1 MWTRALLAVG
11 AWLLGVA
18 GATAGS
24 LVAVSLIGQSITGPS
39 AQQLTVTAINRA
51 LADAGQD
58 PGGAPTAAS
67 PSPSPSPSAPARP
80 RHRPAVPARH
90 RTATPAPPAPVTTP
104 PPPAGTLLS
113 SAGGSV
119 LATCQ
124 AAGAYLVSWSP
135 QPGYEADDVIRGP
148 AVTARVLF
156 MAGIH
161 GVRMVVSCTG
171 SVPSASVAPVTDDGR
186 KEPGDT

>member
-11 AWLLGVA
+11 AWLLGVV

-39 AQQLTVTAINRA
+39 AQQLTVTAINRE
-51 LADAGQD
+51 LAGAGQNAGQT
-58 PGGAPTAAS
+58 PSAAS
-67 PSPSPSPSAPARP
+67 PGPSVPARP
-80 RHRPAVPARH
+80 RPHAPSRHRP
-90 RTATPAPPAPVTTP
+90 ATPAPPVPPAPVSTP
-104 PPPAGTLLS
+104 SPAGTLLS

-119 LATCQ
+119 LAACQ
-124 AAGAYLVSWSP
+124 KAGVYLISWSP
-135 QPGYEADDVIRGP
+135 QPGYEADDVFRGP
-148 AVTARVLF
+148 GGTARVLF

-161 GVRMVVSCTG
+161 GVRMAVSCTG
-171 SVPSASVAPVTDDGR
+171 SVPSASVTPVSDDDG

>member
-11 AWLLGVA
+11 AWLLGAV
-18 GATAGS
+18 GATGGS

-51 LADAGQD
+51 LAGDGQNAGQ
-58 PGGAPTAAS
+58 PPPAAS
-67 PSPSPSPSAPARP
+67 PSPDPSAPARP
-80 RHRPAVPARH
+80 HPAAPSRH
-90 RTATPAPPAPVTTP
+90 RTATPAPPAPVSTP
-104 PPPAGTLLS
+104 SPAGTLLS

-119 LATCQ
+119 LAVCQ
-124 AAGAYLVSWSP
+124 AGGVYLVSWSP

-148 AVTARVLF
+148 GVTAQVLF

-171 SVPSASVAPVTDDGR
+171 PVPTARIAPVSDDDG

>member
-11 AWLLGVA
+11 AWLLGVV

-39 AQQLTVTAINRA
+39 AQQLTVTAVNQA
-51 LADAGQD
+51 LADAGQT
-58 PGGAPTAAS
+58 PPAASRQTPPAAS
-67 PSPSPSPSAPARP
+67 PSPGRSVPARP
-80 RHRPAVPARH
+80 RPAAPSRH
-90 RTATPAPPAPVTTP
+90 RTAPPAPPAPVSTP
-104 PPPAGTLLS
+104 PPTGTLLS

-119 LATCQ
+119 LADCR
-124 AAGAYLVSWSP
+124 AGGVYLISWSP

-148 AVTARVLF
+148 GVTARVMF
-156 MAGIH
+156 MAGIR

-171 SVPSASVAPVTDDGR
+171 SVPSASVAPVTDDDRNG
-186 KEPGDT
+186 PGDT

>member
-11 AWLLGVA
+11 AWLLGVV

-51 LADAGQD
+51 LAGAGQNAGQN
-58 PGGAPTAAS
+58 PPAAS
-67 PSPSPSPSAPARP
+67 PGPSVSARP
-80 RHRPAVPARH
+80 RPPAPSRHRPAVPAPS
-90 RTATPAPPAPVTTP
+90 APAST

-119 LATCQ
+119 LAACQ
-124 AAGAYLVSWSP
+124 KGGVYLISWSP

-148 AVTARVLF
+148 GITARVLF
-156 MAGIH
+156 MAGIR

-171 SVPSASVAPVTDDGR
+171 SVPSASVAPVIDDDR

>member
-11 AWLLGVA
+11 AWLLGVV

-51 LADAGQD
+51 LAGAGQNAGQN
-58 PGGAPTAAS
+58 PPAAS
-67 PSPSPSPSAPARP
+67 PGPSVPARP
-80 RHRPAVPARH
+80 RPPAPSRHRPAVPAPS
-90 RTATPAPPAPVTTP
+90 APAST

-119 LATCQ
+119 LAACQ
-124 AAGAYLVSWSP
+124 KGGVYLISWSP

-148 AVTARVLF
+148 GITARVLF
-156 MAGIH
+156 MAGIR

-171 SVPSASVAPVTDDGR
+171 SVPSASVAPVSDDDR

>member
-11 AWLLGVA
+11 AWLLGVV

-39 AQQLTVTAINRA
+39 AQQLTVTAINRE
-51 LADAGQD
+51 LAGAGQNAGQNPPAVS
-58 PGGAPTAAS
+58 PGPSVRARPRPPAPSRHRPAA
-67 PSPSPSPSAPARP
+67 PAPSAPAS
-80 RHRPAVPARH
+80 
-90 RTATPAPPAPVTTP
+90 T

-119 LATCQ
+119 LAACQ
-124 AAGAYLVSWSP
+124 KGRVYLISWSP
-135 QPGYEADDVIRGP
+135 QPGYEADDVFRGP
-148 AVTARVLF
+148 GVTARVLF
-156 MAGIH
+156 MAGIR

-171 SVPSASVAPVTDDGR
+171 SVPSASVTPVSDDDR

>member
-39 AQQLTVTAINRA
+39 AQQLSVTAINRA
-51 LADAGQD
+51 LAGAGQHAGQN
-58 PGGAPTAAS
+58 PPAAS
-67 PSPSPSPSAPARP
+67 PGPSVPARP
-80 RHRPAVPARH
+80 RPPAPSRHRP
-90 RTATPAPPAPVTTP
+90 ATPAPPAPVST

-119 LATCQ
+119 LAACQ
-124 AAGAYLVSWSP
+124 KGGVYLVSWSP

-148 AVTARVLF
+148 GVTARVLF
-156 MAGIH
+156 MAGIR
-161 GVRMVVSCTG
+161 GVRMVVSCSG
-171 SVPSASVAPVTDDGR
+171 SLPSASVTPVSDDDR

>member
-11 AWLLGVA
+11 AWLLGVV

-51 LADAGQD
+51 LADAGQNAGQN
-58 PGGAPTAAS
+58 PPAAS
-67 PSPSPSPSAPARP
+67 PGPSVPARP
-80 RHRPAVPARH
+80 RPPAPSRHRP
-90 RTATPAPPAPVTTP
+90 ATPAPPVPPAPVST

-119 LATCQ
+119 LAACQ
-124 AAGAYLVSWSP
+124 KGGVYLISWSP

-148 AVTARVLF
+148 GITARVLF

-171 SVPSASVAPVTDDGR
+171 SVPSASVAPVTDDDR